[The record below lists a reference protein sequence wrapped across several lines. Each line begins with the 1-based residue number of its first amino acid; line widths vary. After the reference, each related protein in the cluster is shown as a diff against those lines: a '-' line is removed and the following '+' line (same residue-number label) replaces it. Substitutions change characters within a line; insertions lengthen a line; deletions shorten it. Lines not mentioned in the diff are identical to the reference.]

1 MIKNFS
7 IFLLAAAVLVIP
19 SLEKA
24 EAFVF
29 LTGGSYNQG
38 ARPVS
43 QAFQWSNRT
52 LNFRVNTDQ
61 TIYGGS
67 IAPELT
73 TAEFQSALNQ
83 AIAQWN
89 NLCGSN
95 LSVNLIGT
103 STNTRAVDGVNV
115 VMWDNRTTAGG
126 NQIGNTGTLAVAYS
140 STNNGTLLVQEC
152 DIVVNGEATG
162 TFAVDGSAGSYD
174 LVGVLAHE
182 IGHCLG
188 LDHTIE
194 PPTYTSNN
202 SILVSATMSSAL
214 SAGDLAFRTLS
225 QDEKDAMECVNPTTL
240 GSRSGNFCSSYHGT
254 NGGAA
259 LSGTVSGGPSAERV
273 CGEGTS
279 SATTTSN
286 QSGGGCVSK
295 VIAADGTA
303 RDESVTFGWAALVA
317 IFLALRFLYR
327 RIRKVVL
334 LFPLFF
340 LFIHSPA
347 LAALELSYQYTLAKP
362 KLINNA
368 SSLTSYEGTFTTTS
382 GEPESTFS
390 KFGDFYGAL
399 SFLNTPSSTLGI
411 FYKSN
416 QEKEIQLKGYN
427 SANALILTKT
437 NTLKGWTAGLVGK
450 WFYLPVGTREFNA
463 FFELQLGLGT
473 TQYSQN
479 LVDSSNNVSK
489 YEASALAG
497 ELNAFLGGQLPLWG
511 MLDLVVKAGYSRLQ
525 SNYYTVD
532 SVSGPR
538 FTSMTAE
545 KRLQIQSTGEEVR
558 LVRNGFAAQAGLAL
572 EF

>member
-1 MIKNFS
+1 MIKNYAA
-7 IFLLAAAVLVIP
+7 LLLFATILNGILVND
-19 SLEKA
+19 A
-24 EAFVF
+24 QAFVF

-43 QAFQWSNRT
+43 QAFQWSNQT

-61 TIYGGS
+61 SVYGGS
-67 IAPELT
+67 ISPELT

-95 LSVNLIGT
+95 LTVNLVGT
-103 STNTRAVDGVNV
+103 TSNTRAVDGVNA

-126 NQIGNTGTLAVAYS
+126 NQIGSTGTLAVAYT
-140 STNNGTLLVQEC
+140 STNSGTRLVQEC

-162 TFAVDGSAGSYD
+162 TFAIDGSGGSYD

-194 PPTYTSNN
+194 PPTYTSTN
-202 SILVSATMSSAL
+202 SILISATMSSAL

-225 QDEKDAMECVNPTTL
+225 QDEKDAMECVNSTTF
-240 GSRSGNFCSSYHGT
+240 GARSGQFCTSYHGT

-279 SATTTSN
+279 GATSTSN
-286 QSGGGCVSK
+286 QSGGGCVSQ
-295 VIAADGTA
+295 VIAADGTSGE
-303 RDESVTFGWAALVA
+303 ESFKFGWAALVA
-317 IFLALRFLYR
+317 IFLAIRFFFRKLRKGF
-327 RIRKVVL
+327 L

-340 LFIHSPA
+340 LFSTPSA

-362 KLINNA
+362 KLINSA
-368 SSLTSYEGTFTTTS
+368 SALTSYEGTFTTTS
-382 GEPESTFS
+382 GEPDSTYS

-399 SFLNTPSSTLGI
+399 SFLNTPTSTLGI

-416 QEKEIQLKGYN
+416 QEKELELKGYN
-427 SANALILTKT
+427 SANTLILTKT
-437 NTLKGWTAGLVGK
+437 NNLKGWIAGLVGK
-450 WFYLPVGTREFNA
+450 WFYLPVGTRTFNM

-479 LVDSSNNVSK
+479 LVDASNTVSK
-489 YEASALAG
+489 YEASAIAG
-497 ELNAFLGGQLPLWG
+497 ELNAFVGGQLPLWG
-511 MLDLVVKAGYSRLQ
+511 MLDLVLKAGYSRLQ

-538 FTSMTAE
+538 FTTMTAE
-545 KRLQIQSTGEEVR
+545 KRLKIQSTGEEVR

>member
-1 MIKNFS
+1 MTKRLLALLVFVLS
-7 IFLLAAAVLVIP
+7 GAIFL
-19 SLEKA
+19 SG
-24 EAFVF
+24 EAQAFIF

-43 QAFQWSNRT
+43 EAFQWSNRT

-61 TIYGGS
+61 SVYGGG

-73 TAEFQSALNQ
+73 TGEFQSALNQ

-95 LSVNLIGT
+95 ISVNLIGT
-103 STNTRAVDGVNV
+103 TTNTRAVDGVNA
-115 VMWDNRTTAGG
+115 VMWDNRTTGGG
-126 NQIGNTGTLAVAYS
+126 NQIGNTGTLAVAYTS
-140 STNNGTLLVQEC
+140 SNNGTRLVQEC

-162 TFAVDGSAGSYD
+162 TFAIDGSAGSYD
-174 LVGVLAHE
+174 VVGVLAHE

-194 PPTYTSNN
+194 PPTYTSTNQ
-202 SILVSATMSSAL
+202 ILVSATMSSAL

-240 GSRSGNFCSSYHGT
+240 ASRSGNFCTSYHGT

-259 LSGTVSGGPSAERV
+259 LSGAVSGGPTAERV

-279 SATTTSN
+279 GATTTSS
-286 QSGGGCVSK
+286 QGGGGCVSK
-295 VIAADGTA
+295 VIAADGNN
-303 RDESVTFGWAALVA
+303 RQESMTFGWATLVA
-317 IFLALRFLYR
+317 FFLGIRFLFRKFR
-327 RIRKVVL
+327 RAL
-334 LFPLFF
+334 LLLPLFF
-340 LFIHSPA
+340 LVQFPSA
-347 LAALELSYQYTLAKP
+347 FAALELSYQYRLAKP
-362 KLINNA
+362 KLINSA
-368 SSLTSYEGTFTTTS
+368 SALTSYEGTFTSTT
-382 GEPESTFS
+382 GTPESTYS

-399 SFLNTPSSTLGI
+399 SYANTPSSTLGI
-411 FYKSN
+411 FYQSN
-416 QEKEIQLKGYN
+416 QPKEIELKGYN
-427 SANALILTKT
+427 SSNALILTKT
-437 NTLKGWTAGLVGK
+437 NNLKGWIAGLVGK
-450 WFYLPVGTREFNA
+450 WFYLPVGTRAFNM

-473 TQYSQN
+473 TQYSQS
-479 LVDSSNNVSK
+479 LVDASNTVST

-497 ELNAFLGGQLPLWG
+497 QLNAFLGGQFPVWG
-511 MLDLVVKAGYSRLQ
+511 TLDLVLKAGYSRLQ

-538 FTSMTAE
+538 FSSMTAGN
-545 KRLQIQSTGEEVR
+545 RLQLRTGEEVR